1 MNTENHYQET
11 DLGNISL
18 NPRGEYNPEESYEY
32 LDLVVLEGGS
42 YVCLAENGATITGI
56 SPESGKTT
64 QYWQVITIPGSLTPE
79 YIAMHDRVV
88 NLSEQVEADT
98 EEVRTAEQNVS
109 GIEMNVAQM
118 QEQTRKSAEAAERSK
133 DSAAGYAASAD
144 ASRRAAEESEQN
156 VNAQVSG
163 FDRHVA
169 EKVREAE
176 NEIEATRI
184 AANKAIIAQQEQS
197 VNEVSRV
204 GIEAVSTAQ
213 AAAQTATEKAQVA
226 ATSEKNAAAS

>member
-32 LDLVVLEGGS
+32 LDLVVLKGGS

-88 NLSEQVEADT
+88 NLSEQVDADA
-98 EEVRTAEQNVS
+98 EEVRTSLQEVSEIEINVS
-109 GIEMNVAQM
+109 NL
-118 QEQTRKSAEAAERSK
+118 QEQTRQSLLNVQAILAEAGLTLANVVK
-133 DSAAGYAASAD
+133 TTVFLADMGDFAAM
-144 ASRRAAEESEQN
+144 
-156 VNAQVSG
+156 
-163 FDRHVA
+163 
-169 EKVREAE
+169 
-176 NEIEATRI
+176 NEIYAQFFTEPFPARSAI
-184 AANKAIIAQQEQS
+184 AVKALPKGALVE
-197 VNEVSRV
+197 
-204 GIEAVSTAQ
+204 IEM
-213 AAAQTATEKAQVA
+213 VA
-226 ATSEKNAAAS
+226 GR